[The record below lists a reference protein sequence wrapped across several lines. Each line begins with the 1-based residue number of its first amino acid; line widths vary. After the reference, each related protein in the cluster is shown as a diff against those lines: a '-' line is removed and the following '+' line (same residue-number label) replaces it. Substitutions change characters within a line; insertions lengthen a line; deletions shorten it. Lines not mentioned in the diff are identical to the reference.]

1 MEIKKNTSLKQIV
14 EEYNKQQDYIEK
26 LRKEFENYLNK
37 EEIHKIIKTSLTNNI
52 RLENYYED
60 FFIFLKPEQFGQF
73 SGGPDGYS
81 ITIGYKGNNEGAHR
95 KFIGFI
101 KIIESLRLF
110 SINSILFPFPPILA
124 VLFLIKNGTSLPIF
138 IASSSNSFSL

>member
-81 ITIGYKGNNEGAHR
+81 ITIGYKGGMMLEIWINGNSM
-95 KFIGFI
+95 I
-101 KIIESLRLF
+101 SL
-110 SINSILFPFPPILA
+110 SNH
-124 VLFLIKNGTSLPIF
+124 VLVWSQ
-138 IASSSNSFSL
+138 

>member
-37 EEIHKIIKTSLTNNI
+37 EEIHKIIKTALTNNI
-52 RLENYYED
+52 MLENYYED

-81 ITIGYKGNNEGAHR
+81 INIGYKGNNEGTPR
-95 KFIGFI
+95 KFIG
-101 KIIESLRLF
+101 
-110 SINSILFPFPPILA
+110 
-124 VLFLIKNGTSLPIF
+124 LIKEEEIKSEFKFTISELDKNITLEKSLEAIKKA
-138 IASSSNSFSL
+138 IEG